1 MLPKRV
7 SNVMRCGLAAT
18 LAITMA
24 LPTQAFAQQEGS
36 SPGLLERDAGE
47 SGDSASVEAVQE
59 SLPAI
64 VEATSTDVENDSAGD
79 ASALEGVSQ
88 EDDVPALSD
97 DSDGKVT
104 IIVQLE
110 EAENQGFSL
119 FNFLFS
125 TSDESRHNQFKDE
138 IRELASAAEASADTA
153 RSDASDS
160 DETTQNN
167 GNGMA
172 LLSAQTDASSS
183 TGDGEIQELHDYYN
197 VIDGFAVKA
206 PASILGD
213 IKAMSGVKNAFIE
226 TVYEVPTD
234 QESTGTTTLDAA
246 ELKNQ
251 NALDATGA
259 DETGYTGKGQTIA
272 IIDTGL
278 DTDHEA
284 FGGDVSDGTLALT
297 SSGVDGLRG
306 SLKGSNAQYI
316 SEKIPFAYDYAD
328 GDSDVNP
335 GASGLEHG
343 THVAGIAAANGG
355 DQIRGTA
362 PDAQILAMKVASDS
376 DGGLYDSAILA
387 ALDDCALLLPDSIN
401 VSLGRDAGFGDG
413 GEATYADAIG
423 ALEDEGVTVNV
434 AAGNSYSYGYN
445 NQSGENKPYAE
456 DPDNSVVSTPASVSS
471 SLAVASVGSDP
482 LEVVDGGDGEGRYLT
497 ASDGTKV
504 QYWEAKGPD
513 GEVRAKKF
521 AELVDGDYDVVW
533 GDVMK
538 VTGSLHCGELEIDD
552 DTYGP
557 VAGQLEG
564 KILLVEGHGDP
575 TGMSVI
581 SYARALS
588 DASDL
593 GAEAVVFYDT
603 SLTQE
608 QIEAAQIAGG
618 IDEGNYSDSYYDA
631 NDCPAIFVTAEA
643 GEALKDQA
651 ASERTV
657 TKATSQA
664 SATGVN
670 VVAADGTQVAY
681 AAVTGPDGSPT
692 VNKFSE
698 LAEGDYEYVYCGIAR
713 SSGDYDGEDYDGDID
728 GDWSKLNGKVA
739 IVKGNGWFLYES
751 NIYGYSKMVQQCTQA
766 GAVAVIIVDDR
777 YSEPTSVSFENDD
790 CWAGNYGLVGTEFA
804 PTILVGYEQ
813 GQALIGAEAKTV
825 TVSRNADEPETTA
838 YYQMSSYSS
847 WGVTPDLKL
856 KPEVAAP
863 GGNVYSSIPNG
874 GYAYYSGTSMATPQL
889 AGIAAQV
896 TEYVESSDKFSGM
909 ADDAKQDLVTQLLM
923 STANPMA
930 DTDDLSSYYSP
941 RHQGAGLVNVPAAT
955 TTDVYATVES
965 ATNESRPKADL
976 GENGEGSW
984 TFSVTLHNAGDAEQ
998 AFDFDAAALSDTV
1011 ANGLFQLQSKNWT
1024 DQGISVSADCGDQ
1037 VTVPAAGDKTVTVT
1051 VTCDSAFTNW
1061 AATNTPN
1068 GTFVDGFAFFR
1079 AADGSNG
1086 GVDLSVPFM
1095 GFYGDWSAADA
1106 LDKDVDE
1113 NYHSYGSSLVDGS
1126 TGEYLGVNPLDD
1138 SAANDASKVD
1148 MDKVVISDSSYAYA
1162 PNAVA
1167 TKTGLL
1173 RNADNLTYEIVYK
1186 DMVIDDDGTVGDVS
1200 GGTLSYDYV
1209 PKTFW
1214 NANAGAWVYAEALI
1228 GASPSV
1234 EATGADMAFDF
1245 TETATTSGPTPET
1258 DTITHTVTIDNT
1270 APEITG
1276 VQYSVTGANGEGEP
1290 TLTFTV
1296 EDNTYLAAIDFVDP
1310 EITGVTPYLSFKRVL
1325 VDPDKAL
1332 VGTADD
1338 GKSIYEVTVKVS
1350 DIRGAWSGEAEIPN
1364 VVHAYAWDYGMNP
1377 SGSSDAVVNPVSAT
1391 DVSIDAESVNVAP
1404 GQETSLEATL
1414 TPADTTETKLEW
1426 SVDNQDVASID
1437 KDGTLTGVAEGTAT
1451 VTVRVA
1457 DRPEV
1462 MDSIEVTVAHVA
1474 DEEGIRMSAVS
1485 KRVTSEGGTV
1495 EVSALLSD
1503 AYKGASVAWSSSDE
1517 GSATVKVDPADSSKA
1532 IITGDY
1538 QVADAA
1544 ITATV
1549 TVADGTTKTATMT
1562 VQNRTEDYDDY
1573 VIDEN
1578 GVLTKY
1584 VGVKTAI
1591 KIPNDVTEIADKL
1604 LYGNV
1609 PVTEVFVPA
1618 SVKRIGEQAFS
1629 KHIERT
1635 SSSYSATGSS
1645 KAITFEDTAE
1655 HPSQLTEIG
1664 DKAFADG
1671 GVKGT
1676 LTMPDS
1682 VTKVGEGLFEGNL
1695 AINYV
1700 RLSDNLTEIPDNTFL
1715 TCASLMRVAMSDNV
1729 TRIGNSVFKS
1739 CLYLENIEIIG
1750 REAEE
1755 GVIPLPSKLV
1765 EIGDSAFAAGYIG
1778 GWIDGDGNTRGA
1790 KVTIPEGVK
1799 RIESSAFS
1807 LNTYIVEVE
1816 LNDGL
1821 EEIGQNAFLQTMI
1834 YSLTLPDSVTKLD
1847 WHAFFGMV
1855 NLRELALS
1863 ENLGDGELAGAIGS
1877 YQNLMSG
1884 HTSMSLEKVNV
1895 PSDALYYAE
1904 RDGAVFNKDMTELV
1918 YYPAALVGD
1927 DGVYAIPEG
1936 VTTVAEGAFDDS
1948 HVSSIVFPDSL
1959 QTIEFSGVAKQLD
1972 TVDLGDNIVEIQ
1984 QNAFKQVFYSNES
1997 SNKGY
2002 TPNHLI
2008 VRGGQNGS
2016 YSDTQNADNQQT
2028 AYFGPGM
2035 TSLDFS
2041 LSGAPGTLVV
2051 PADLDSLDLS
2061 GNAGNRS
2068 AVTVYAPEGSEGWNV
2083 AKTAL
2088 EAIGADPS
2096 AQLKPYTQ
2104 LAAKAEVETD
2114 QAGAKTVVASSEGGV
2129 GGVWYRFVQVNQ
2141 DGSESVLQDWG
2152 SASTYVLGA
2161 GIDGAVRVEVR
2172 DATELTASV
2181 MAVGPAA
2188 PTITTNLSTEAIK
2201 VAVGGEIDPLV
2212 VKAMAEGD
2220 AQLNYQ
2226 WYCDG
2231 KAIEGA
2237 TQESFMPPTDV
2248 ESTHTYYCLVI
2259 AAKDGLTTSV
2269 KSNAVTV
2276 MVGTAAL
2283 VPTITKDLSAQV
2295 SVQAAEDHLLEI
2307 AAVAEDGGTL
2317 TYQWH
2322 RDGKAIEGATGT
2334 TYKVDTTELGT
2345 HVYQVAVTN
2354 TLVKDGATTT
2364 AVAQS
2369 TACKVTVTEIPVPV
2383 GDASTLRTYV
2393 DRVDGL
2399 AETNYTPESWAPFAA
2414 ALKNA
2419 QAVLVKAG
2427 AMQSDLNVAL
2437 SDTQQAYRALV
2448 ATEQDVTAVPDGT
2461 YGMAVSMGSALD
2473 IGSGSMAGALL
2484 NGAATLDVKEGA
2496 YALTLQLDQH
2506 ATVMGLDATIR
2517 DLYYYPAGYTVAE
2530 DGSVS
2535 GVGTPTAILADETDA
2550 ENLPVKVT
2558 VPLND
2563 QAKTEGSMLM
2573 SGTFEGMGTM
2583 KFMVKIDWN
2592 AFTEDTGIATPAVA
2606 DKATLNAA
2614 LVQAKAI
2621 PQSGSGIAWNV
2632 LQLAIASA
2640 QKMAD
2645 DLYAAQAEVD
2655 AQAIALAEAG
2665 DRAKGLSGFPF
2676 LAGGI
2681 YQMPGTMVDAGG
2693 SSLNPGFTIDAQA
2706 TANANGYE
2714 VALTASLEPG
2724 VHIEKL
2730 TYGDEEMVA
2739 EGVQQAALAA
2749 REAASSVQ
2757 HFKASATTLTEP
2769 MKVTYTVK
2777 VGDAEPTTQTGY
2789 LLLDT
2794 AAVDIVDESGVSLV
2808 DKSELSDLIA
2818 EASAVRQGAKSDVA
2832 FEALQQAIRA
2842 AEAVFDKADSTQTDV
2857 AIAAKKLQ
2865 EAMEAFNV
2873 SEDVKPTPVGADKT
2887 ALTDILATASAMEQG
2902 DKSNA
2907 AFEALQAAIA
2917 QARAALDDADATQDQ
2932 VDAAVSAL
2940 QAAVET
2946 FVSSDDATNP
2956 NPNPGDGDSG
2966 NTDDGSGN
2974 GAGTGGSSGNGASGS
2989 DGSDNAGSG
2998 GQKLVRTGDATPS
3011 AAVGITGLLASAAAA
3026 VAFARRKRESG
3037 GDVD

>member
-1 MLPKRV
+1 MLPKKV
-7 SNVMRCGLAAT
+7 SNAMHCGLAAT

-24 LPTQAFAQQEGS
+24 LPTQALAQEEDP
-36 SPGLLERDAGE
+36 SPDLLAQDAGE
-47 SGDSASVEAVQE
+47 SGDASVVDAVQQSSHAVVDATSVGEEDAASASDGA
-59 SLPAI
+59 
-64 VEATSTDVENDSAGD
+64 
-79 ASALEGVSQ
+79 SQ
-88 EDDVPALSD
+88 EDGVPALSD
-97 DSDGKVT
+97 EGDGNVT

-119 FNFLFS
+119 FSFLFDN
-125 TSDESRHNQFKDE
+125 SDESRHSRFKDE
-138 IRELASAAEASADTA
+138 IRELASAVETAPAAEESEE
-153 RSDASDS
+153 SDS
-160 DETTQNN
+160 DERTQN
-167 GNGMA
+167 GGEGMA
-172 LLSAQTDASSS
+172 LLSAKTDASSS
-183 TGDGEIQELHDYYN
+183 SGDGEVQELHDYYN

-206 PASILGD
+206 PASILDD
-213 IKAMSGVKNAFIE
+213 IKALSGVKNAFIE

-234 QESTGTTTLDAA
+234 QESTGTTTLDVA

-259 DETGYTGKGQTIA
+259 DETGFTGKGQTVA

-284 FGGDVSDGTLALT
+284 FGGDVPDSTLALT

-306 SLKGSNAQYI
+306 SLKGSGAQYI

-335 GASGLEHG
+335 GVSGLEHG

-376 DGGLYDSAILA
+376 DRGLYDSAILA

-423 ALEDEGVTVNV
+423 TLEDAGVTVNV

-482 LEVVDGGDGEGRYLT
+482 LEVADGGDEGSYIT
-497 ASDGTKV
+497 TSDGTKM

-521 AELVDGDYDVVW
+521 ADLVDGDYDVVW

-538 VTGSLHCGELEIDD
+538 ITGSLHCGELEIDG

-657 TKATSQA
+657 TKAASQA
-664 SATGVN
+664 SATGVD

-681 AAVTGPDGSPT
+681 ATVTGPDGSPT

-790 CWAGNYGLVGTEFA
+790 CWAGTYGPGGTEFA

-813 GQALIGAEAKTV
+813 GQALIGAGAKTV

-923 STANPMA
+923 STASPMA

-941 RHQGAGLVNVPAAT
+941 RHQGAGLVDVPAAT
-955 TTDVYATVES
+955 TTDVYATVDS

-976 GENGEGSW
+976 GESGEGSW
-984 TFSVTLHNAGDAEQ
+984 TFSITLHNAGDAEQ
-998 AFDFDAAALSDTV
+998 TFDFDAAALSDTV

-1024 DQGISVSADCGDQ
+1024 GQGIDVSADCGDQ
-1037 VTVPAAGDKTVTVT
+1037 VTIPADGDKTVTVT
-1051 VTCDSAFTNW
+1051 VTCDSAFTGW
-1061 AATNTPN
+1061 AAANTPN

-1086 GVDLSVPFM
+1086 GVDLSVSFM
-1095 GFYGDWSAADA
+1095 GFYGDWSDADV

-1113 NYHSYGSSLVDGS
+1113 AYHSYGSSLVDGS

-1138 SAANDASKVD
+1138 SAASDASKVD
-1148 MDKVVISDSSYAYA
+1148 MDKVVISNSSYAYA

-1173 RNADNLTYEIVYK
+1173 RNADKLTYEIIYK
-1186 DMVIDDDGTVGDVS
+1186 DLVIDDDGTVGDVS

-1214 NANAGAWVYAEALI
+1214 NDNAGAWVYAEALI
-1228 GASPSV
+1228 GGSPSV
-1234 EATGADMAFDF
+1234 EATGADMSFDF

-1258 DTITHTVTIDNT
+1258 QTVTHTVTMDNT
-1270 APEITG
+1270 APEITD
-1276 VQYSVTGANGEGEP
+1276 VAYSEAGTNGEGEP

-1296 EDNTYLAAIDFVDP
+1296 EDNTYLSAIDFVDP

-1325 VDPDKAL
+1325 VDPDEAL
-1332 VGTADD
+1332 VGTAED
-1338 GKSIYEVTVKVS
+1338 GRNVYEVTVKVS
-1350 DIRGAWSGEAEIPN
+1350 DIKGAWSGDATIPN

-1377 SGSSDAVVNPVSAT
+1377 SGSSDAVINPVAAT
-1391 DVSIDAESVNVAP
+1391 EVSIDAESVDVAP
-1404 GQETSLEATL
+1404 GQETLLEATL

-1426 SVDNQDVASID
+1426 SIDDESVATID
-1437 KDGTLTGVAEGTAT
+1437 KNGALVGIAEGSAT
-1451 VTVRVA
+1451 VTGRVA
-1457 DRPEV
+1457 DRPDV
-1462 MDSIEVTVAHVA
+1462 TDSIEVTVANVG
-1474 DEEGIRMSAVS
+1474 DGEGIRMSAAS
-1485 KRVTSEGGTV
+1485 KRVISEGGTV

-1503 AYKGASVAWSSSDE
+1503 AYQGASVAWSSSDE
-1517 GSATVKVDPADSSKA
+1517 GSVTVKANPSDSSRA
-1532 IITGDY
+1532 VITGDY
-1538 QVADAA
+1538 QVSDATV
-1544 ITATV
+1544 TATV
-1549 TVADGTTKTATMT
+1549 TASDGTAKTATMAA
-1562 VQNRTEDYDDY
+1562 QNRTEDYDDY

-1578 GVLTKY
+1578 GLLTKY
-1584 VGVKTAI
+1584 VGVKTSI
-1591 KIPNDVTEIADKL
+1591 KIPNDVTGLADKL

-1618 SVKRIGEQAFS
+1618 SVTHIGEEAFA
-1629 KHIERT
+1629 KHVVRT
-1635 SSSYSATGSS
+1635 STSYSATGSS
-1645 KAITFEDTAE
+1645 KAITFEDTEE
-1655 HPSQLTEIG
+1655 HPSQLAEIG
-1664 DKAFADG
+1664 DRAFAEG
-1671 GVKGT
+1671 GAKGT

-1715 TCASLMRVAMSDNV
+1715 TCASLMRVAMSDDV

-1750 REAEE
+1750 RDAEE

-1778 GWIDGDGNTRGA
+1778 GWIDEDGNTRGA

-1799 RIESSAFS
+1799 RIESSAFA
-1807 LNTYIVEVE
+1807 LNTYIIEVE

-1821 EEIGQNAFLQTMI
+1821 EEIGQNAFLQTMV

-1855 NLRELALS
+1855 NLQELTLS
-1863 ENLGDGELAGAIGS
+1863 KNLGDGELSGTVGS

-1895 PSDALYYAE
+1895 PSDALYYTE
-1904 RDGAVFNKDMTELV
+1904 QDGAVFNKDMTELA

-1927 DGVYAIPEG
+1927 DGVYSIPEG
-1936 VTTVAEGAFDDS
+1936 VTTIAEGAFDDS
-1948 HVSSIVFPDSL
+1948 HLTNIVFPASL
-1959 QTIEFSGVAKQLD
+1959 ETVEFAGVSKQLETID
-1972 TVDLGDNIVEIQ
+1972 WGENIIEVQ
-1984 QNAFKQVFYSNES
+1984 QNAFKQVFYSDES
-1997 SNKGY
+1997 GNKGY

-2016 YSDTQNADNQQT
+2016 YSDTQNAQNQQT

-2051 PADLDSLDLS
+2051 PADLESLNLS
-2061 GNAGNRS
+2061 GNAGNQG
-2068 AVTVYAPEGSEGWNV
+2068 AVTVYAPEGSEGWSV
-2083 AKTAL
+2083 AKSAL
-2088 EAIGADPS
+2088 EAIGADP
-2096 AQLKPYTQ
+2096 ATQLKPYVQ
-2104 LAAKAEVETD
+2104 LVAKAEVETS
-2114 QAGAKTVVASSEGGV
+2114 QTGVKTVAASSEGGV

-2141 DGSESVLQDWG
+2141 DATENVLQDW
-2152 SASTYVLGA
+2152 SSTSTCALGGDVDA
-2161 GIDGAVRVEVR
+2161 AVRVEVR
-2172 DATELTASV
+2172 DATELTAST
-2181 MAVGPAA
+2181 MAIGPAA
-2188 PTITTNLSTEAIK
+2188 PTITANLSTEAIK
-2201 VAVGGEIDPLV
+2201 VAVGSEIDPLV
-2212 VKAMAEGD
+2212 VGAHAEDG
-2220 AQLNYQ
+2220 AELSHQ

-2231 KAIEGA
+2231 TVIEGA
-2237 TQESFMPPTDV
+2237 TQASFTPPTDV
-2248 ESTHTYYCLVI
+2248 ESTHTYYCVVA

-2276 MVGTAAL
+2276 MVGTAAIM
-2283 VPTITKDLSAQV
+2283 PTITKDLSPQV
-2295 SVQAAEDHLLEI
+2295 SVQAAENHLLEI

-2317 TYQWH
+2317 SYQWY
-2322 RDGKAIEGATGT
+2322 RDGKVIQGATGT
-2334 TYKVDTTELGT
+2334 TYQVDTTELGT
-2345 HVYQVAVTN
+2345 HLYQVTVTN
-2354 TLVKDGATTT
+2354 TLVKDGSTTT

-2369 TACKVTVTEIPVPV
+2369 TVCRVTVTEIPKPV

-2399 AETNYTPESWAPFAA
+2399 TEANYAPETWASFAT

-2419 QAVLVKAG
+2419 QAVLGKAG
-2427 AMQSDLNVAL
+2427 VVQPDLNAAL
-2437 SDTQQAYRALV
+2437 SDLQLAYRALV
-2448 ATEQDVTAVPDGT
+2448 STQQNVAVIPDGS
-2461 YGMAVSMGSALD
+2461 YDMAVSMGSALD
-2473 IGSGSMAGALL
+2473 IGAGSMAGSLL
-2484 NGAATLDVKEGA
+2484 NEAATLAVKEGA
-2496 YALTLQLDQH
+2496 YSLTLQLDQH

-2517 DLYYYPAGYTVAE
+2517 DLYYYPQGYTVAE

-2535 GVGTPTAILADETDA
+2535 GVGTPTAVPVDAADA

-2583 KFMVKIDWN
+2583 KFMVKVDWN
-2592 AFTEDTGIATPAVA
+2592 AFTEETGIATPSAV
-2606 DKATLNAA
+2606 DKVALNEA
-2614 LVQAKAI
+2614 LAQAKAVS
-2621 PQSGSGIAWNV
+2621 QNGSVIAWKV
-2632 LQLAIASA
+2632 LQLAVSSA
-2640 QKMAD
+2640 QKAAD
-2645 DLYAAQAEVD
+2645 DLYAVQSEVD
-2655 AQAIALAEAG
+2655 AQAIALAEAS
-2665 DRAKGLSGFPF
+2665 DRAKSLSGFPF
-2676 LAGGI
+2676 LTGGV
-2681 YQMPGTMVDAGG
+2681 YQMPATTVDANG
-2693 SSLNPGFTIDAQA
+2693 SQLNPGFTLDAQA
-2706 TANANGYE
+2706 VSHANGYD

-2730 TYGDEEMVA
+2730 IYGDEEIVA
-2739 EGVQQAALAA
+2739 EEVQQTGLAA
-2749 REAASSVQ
+2749 REAASAAQ
-2757 HFKASATTLTEP
+2757 HFKVSVNSLTEP
-2769 MKVTYTVK
+2769 VKVVYEAR
-2777 VGDAEPTTQTGY
+2777 VGDALPTTQSGY
-2789 LLLDT
+2789 LLFDT

-2808 DKSELSDLIA
+2808 DKSGLGGLIA
-2818 EASAVRQGAKSDVA
+2818 EASAVRQGAKSDAA
-2832 FEALQQAIRA
+2832 FEELQQAISD
-2842 AEAVFDKADSTQTDV
+2842 AEDVFDNADATQTDV

-2865 EAMEAFNV
+2865 EAMEAFEA
-2873 SEDVKPTPVGADKT
+2873 SEDVKPTPADTDRT
-2887 ALTDILATASAMEQG
+2887 ALTDLVAAASGIQQG
-2902 DKSNA
+2902 AKGDA

-2917 QARAALDDADATQDQ
+2917 QARTTLDDADATQDQ

-2940 QAAVET
+2940 QAAVQAFEA
-2946 FVSSDDATNP
+2946 SEDATS
-2956 NPNPGDGDSG
+2956 PNPGDGDDAD
-2966 NTDDGSGN
+2966 TGN
-2974 GAGTGGSSGNGASGS
+2974 GSGTGGNSSNDVSGS
-2989 DGSDNAGSG
+2989 NGSDNAGSG
-2998 GQKLVRTGDATPS
+2998 ERTLVRTGDDTPA
-3011 AAVGITGLLASAAAA
+3011 AAVGITSMLAGAAAA
-3026 VAFARRKRESG
+3026 VAFARRKRGNG
-3037 GDVD
+3037 GAVD